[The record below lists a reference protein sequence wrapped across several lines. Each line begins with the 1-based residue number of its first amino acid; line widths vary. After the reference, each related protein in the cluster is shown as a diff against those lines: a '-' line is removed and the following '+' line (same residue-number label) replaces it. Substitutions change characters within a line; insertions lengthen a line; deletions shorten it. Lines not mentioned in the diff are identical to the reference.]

1 MIVKEILAMF
11 LLLIPIFFKII
22 EKKFNIF
29 DYYLKILYYVQNI
42 F

>member
-11 LLLIPIFFKII
+11 LLLIPIFIKII
-22 EKKFNIF
+22 EEKFNLF